1 MCINIGDA
9 HHLPLS
15 YPFRSLKIRTCRDA
29 THLKIRVTP
38 PTTQTSKNDK
48 DKKWNTFLRMNIIS
62 LNSQLARPLVY
73 SLEWSESIIIDAC
86 L

>member
-1 MCINIGDA
+1 MCINIVVV

-29 THLKIRVTP
+29 TYLKIRVTP

-62 LNSQLARPLVY
+62 PNSQLARPLVY